1 MSTSHDHR
9 TAGPPRLA
17 LRLLSWRVPEP
28 DREYLVGDLLEAF
41 HDEQLR
47 HGEAKAR
54 AWFWR
59 ETLNLMV
66 TQWPATPIRID
77 LRPEAPMDSLLHAL
91 RTALRSLTRA
101 PALTALVVLT
111 LALGIGAT
119 TSVYSVARAALFA
132 TPPYPGSDRLVLVW
146 ERDKEGDE
154 SNVGYATFVDLSRDD
169 RVFESAAAMSYWF
182 PTLSDGSETTR
193 IAGQRVTWQ
202 FFDVLGVK
210 PMLGRGFTAEED
222 RQGANRV
229 LVLGHNIWK
238 TRFGSDSSLV
248 GRDVTVNGVS
258 YLVAG
263 VLPPEFESLLAP
275 GTELWAPLGYDATL
289 PWACRSCRHLR
300 AVARLKADAPVAAS
314 SQRLDAAHQRL
325 REQFPNEYFGSG
337 VVLTPMHEFVV
348 RDTRAALLALLAGVG
363 LVALIA
369 CFNAA
374 NLLLSR
380 ALRRE
385 AEFSLRVAL
394 GASRG
399 RLATLL
405 ISEGFLIA
413 LASAA
418 LGSLFAVIGVDLL
431 LRMAPDGLPRLN
443 QVKVDGMVLAFAA
456 GLALITGVVAS
467 ILPGWALLRGDL
479 QHGVRQGARSLVG
492 SGRHRLRGG
501 LVAAEMALAVMLI
514 SGTSLLFGS
523 VSRLLAVNA
532 GFSTG
537 DRLSME
543 LSLSGPRFNDSGA
556 VTQAWRGTLA
566 AVQAIPGVRS
576 AALASQ
582 IPLGGNF
589 DMYGIHLADRFGVN
603 PAEDPSAQ
611 RYAVSPQYFD
621 VMNIPLRV
629 GRLINAADHG
639 AAPRV
644 VLLNEAAAG
653 QLFPGGNAI
662 GRQLRVGGNS
672 GPFYTVVGVVG
683 NTLHS
688 GLDDQEQMQ
697 VYMPSEQWGEE
708 GGMTLVLHAS
718 VPVQSLIPTVRSALR
733 GVVPGIAISKVTTLE
748 GLMDLSTA
756 NRRFALALFAAF
768 AVVALV
774 LAAAGLYGVL
784 SATVVER
791 TREIG
796 VRTALGAQRGSILA
810 MVVGRGMVLT
820 GLGLVV
826 GLFATWGSTRIIST
840 LLFGVGAS
848 DPLVL
853 AAVVSTLGVAAL
865 VACALPALRASR
877 VDPVIALRGQ

>member
-1 MSTSHDHR
+1 MTSR
-9 TAGPPRLA
+9 FEKGVGPPWLA
-17 LRLLSWRVPEP
+17 LRLVSWRVPEP

-41 HDEQLR
+41 REQLLR
-47 HGEAKAR
+47 HSDAKAR

-66 TQWPATPIRID
+66 TRWPSAPAPAD
-77 LRPEAPMDSLLHAL
+77 LRPEAPMDSLLHSI

-132 TPPYPGSDRLVLVW
+132 APPFPDSDRLMLMW
-146 ERDKEGDE
+146 ERDPQLGEG
-154 SNVGYATFVDLSRDD
+154 NMGYATFQDLSRETA
-169 RVFESAAAMSYWF
+169 VIESAAAMSYWF
-182 PTLSDGSETTR
+182 PTLNDGSETTR
-193 IAGQRVTWQ
+193 LAGQRVTWK
-202 FFDVLGVK
+202 FFDVLGVQ
-210 PMLGRGFTAEED
+210 PILGRGFTADED
-222 RQGANRV
+222 RQGANRIIV
-229 LVLGHNIWK
+229 MGHNIWA
-238 TRFGSDSSLV
+238 TRFGSDSSIV
-248 GRDVTVNGVS
+248 GRNITVNGVA

-263 VLPPEFESLLAP
+263 VLPATFESLFAP
-275 GTELWAPLGYDATL
+275 GTELWAPLGYDASL
-289 PWACRSCRHLR
+289 PYACRTCRHLR
-300 AVARLKADAPVAAS
+300 VVARLKPHVSLSEAS
-314 SQRLDAAHQRL
+314 QQLNVAHQRL
-325 REQFPNEYFGSG
+325 REQFPTEYAGPG
-337 VVLTPMHEFVV
+337 TALTPVHEFVV

-385 AEFSLRVAL
+385 AEFALRVAL

-405 ISEGFLIA
+405 IAEGFLIA
-413 LASAA
+413 LAAA
-418 LGSLFAVIGVDLL
+418 VLGSLFAIIGVDVL
-431 LRMAPDGLPRLN
+431 LRMAPDGLPRLD

-456 GLALITGVVAS
+456 GLALLTGVVAS
-467 ILPGWALLRGDL
+467 IVPGWALLRGGL
-479 QHGVRQGARSLVG
+479 QAGVRQGARSVVG
-492 SGRHRLRGG
+492 AGRHNLRGG

-532 GFSTG
+532 GFSTP
-537 DRLSME
+537 DRLSMQ
-543 LSLSGPRFNDSGA
+543 LSLSGPRFADSGA
-556 VTQAWRGTLA
+556 VTQAWRGALA

-589 DMYGIHLADRFGVN
+589 DMYGMHLADRPGAN

-611 RYAVSPQYFD
+611 RYAVSPEYFG
-621 VMNIPLRV
+621 VMDIPLRA
-629 GRLINAADHG
+629 GRSITAADHVG
-639 AAPRV
+639 APRV
-644 VLLNEAAAG
+644 VLLNEAAAA
-653 QLFPGGNAI
+653 QLFPGGAAL
-662 GRQLRVGGNS
+662 GRRLQVGGGDN
-672 GPFYTVVGVVG
+672 PYATVVGVVG
-683 NTLHS
+683 NTLHN
-688 GLDDQEQMQ
+688 GLDDQEGMQ
-697 VYMPSEQWGEE
+697 VYMNLEQWEE
-708 GGMTLVLHAS
+708 DGGMTLVVHTS
-718 VPVQSLIPTVRSALR
+718 VPVESMIPAVRTALR
-733 GVVPGIAISKVTTLE
+733 STVPGIAISKVATLE
-748 GLMDLSTA
+748 RLMDLSTA
-756 NRRFALALFAAF
+756 NRRFALALFAGF
-768 AVVALV
+768 ALVALI

-810 MVVGRGMVLT
+810 LVLRQGMVMT
-820 GLGLVV
+820 GLGLAV

-865 VACALPALRASR
+865 LACALPAWRASR
-877 VDPVIALRGQ
+877 VDPVIALRGS